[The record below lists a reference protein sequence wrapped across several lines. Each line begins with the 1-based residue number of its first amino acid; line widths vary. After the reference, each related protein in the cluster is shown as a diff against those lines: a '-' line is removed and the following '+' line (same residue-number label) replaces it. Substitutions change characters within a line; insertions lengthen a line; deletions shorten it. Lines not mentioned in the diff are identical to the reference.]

1 VATTKR
7 RPGKAKTKRG
17 TKGRSKPAKA
27 RAKGSPKRTSAR
39 APSKGKKASPQKS
52 ASKRDHGRRADYGA
66 SVDEFVAR
74 LPEKKRDIVNALR
87 DIVKD
92 AVPGV
97 AETIR
102 WGMPV
107 FARKKLI
114 CYASTKSD
122 DVRFGFYARV
132 ELDDPDKRIA
142 GALKYVKLN
151 DASEIERSLLH
162 SWIQQIVEH
171 TDA

>member
-1 VATTKR
+1 MARTKSKPKKAKKKTAR
-7 RPGKAKTKRG
+7 RPARRAAASVARKK
-17 TKGRSKPAKA
+17 KPRPA
-27 RAKGSPKRTSAR
+27 RAAR
-39 APSKGKKASPQKS
+39 AAKKASRSTSP
-52 ASKRDHGRRADYGA
+52 SKKDYEKRSDYGS
-66 SVDEFVAR
+66 SVDDFVAA
-74 LPEKKRDIVNALR
+74 LPPKKREIVNALR
-87 DIVKD
+87 EIVRD

-97 AETIR
+97 VETIR

-114 CYASTKSD
+114 CYAATKSD
-122 DVRFGFYARV
+122 YVRFGFYARV

-142 GALKYVKLN
+142 GSLAYVKLN

-171 TDA
+171 TEA